1 MLRNGELKRLRPLA
15 LFFLGYTLLF
25 LVWVKTFFYTLPLLL
40 GLLVAGAVQPGGSAS
55 WTGSGAGTTRP
66 PPWRPQGRLW
76 DCCWRGVIFLGAAAV
91 RETAAFLS
99 RVAQGDLPDFS
110 PPVTRFLQGVRGFL
124 QELDLGLLLQNREKI
139 LEWVQGSLG
148 LVLSC
153 LSAVLGVLTSLPT
166 LLTLVLVTG
175 CAAFFFARDMGKLK
189 AGLRGLCGDRAAG
202 CLKSAARS
210 STGAGRRCLL
220 SYLLLTF
227 ITFCQACIILSIL
240 GIEYPFTISLVTAA
254 ADVLPVLGPG
264 LVFAPLAVYQLLLG
278 EYAKALGLLI
288 GWGVITLVRQV
299 AEPRLVAATVKV
311 HPLTMLAGV
320 YFSLVAGSLWVLLYV
335 LGLCQLYAAFREN
348 GALPSLLPPAEDTKA
363 RDL

>member
-1 MLRNGELKRLRPLA
+1 MLRNGELKRLRPLL

-25 LVWVKTFFYTLPLLL
+25 LAWVKTFFYTLPLLL
-40 GLLVAGAVQPGGSAS
+40 GLLVAGAVQPVIRFLDGKWRWHHTAS
-55 WTGSGAGTTRP
+55 TLAATGAALGLLLAG
-66 PPWRPQGRLW
+66 
-76 DCCWRGVIFLGAAAV
+76 VVFLGAAAV

-110 PPVTRFLQGVRGFL
+110 PPVTRFLQGVRDFL
-124 QELDLGLLLQNREKI
+124 QELDLDLILQNREKI

-240 GIEYPFTISLVTAA
+240 GIDYPFTISLVAAA

-288 GWGVITLVRQV
+288 GWGIITLVRQV

>member
-1 MLRNGELKRLRPLA
+1 M
-15 LFFLGYTLLF
+15 
-25 LVWVKTFFYTLPLLL
+25 
-40 GLLVAGAVQPGGSAS
+40 
-55 WTGSGAGTTRP
+55 
-66 PPWRPQGRLW
+66 
-76 DCCWRGVIFLGAAAV
+76 
-91 RETAAFLS
+91 
-99 RVAQGDLPDFS
+99 
-110 PPVTRFLQGVRGFL
+110 RGFL
-124 QELDLGLLLQNREKI
+124 QELDLDLLLQNREKI

-189 AGLRGLCGDRAAG
+189 AGLRGLCSDRAAG
-202 CLKSAARS
+202 CLKNAARS

-240 GIEYPFTISLVTAA
+240 GIDYPFTISLVTAA